1 MKKLN
6 NGLLIVIEGID
17 GSGKTSLA
25 KGIKEEL
32 KNQHQIV
39 LTKEPGGTLLGKMLR
54 KILQEQDVPV
64 CPKAEFLLFA
74 ADRAQHFKTLVL
86 PELEYGKIVISD
98 RMGDSSVCYQGY
110 GRGLD
115 INEIKQVNKWATNN
129 RKPDLTLF
137 VDIDVKEAFK
147 RIYGREDDITVF
159 EKKELIQKVQFGF
172 KDLYKN
178 RNDVIILDGTAKPEE
193 LVKQAVAAI
202 NKLTDK

>member
-6 NGLLIVIEGID
+6 SSLLIVIEGID

-39 LTKEPGGTLLGKMLR
+39 LTKEPGGTQLGKMLR

-86 PELEYGKIVISD
+86 PELKLGKIVISD

-115 INEIKQVNKWATNN
+115 INEIKQVNKWATSN
-129 RKPDLTLF
+129 RKADLTLF
-137 VDIDVKEAFK
+137 VDIDVEEAFK

-178 RNDVIILDGTAKPEE
+178 RNDVVTLDGTAKPEE